1 MSKTV
6 NLPVSYRIKVF
17 YRFLLVFGM
26 GFACMACL
34 SLGLTGIFL
43 LNLDK
48 AEAIYLSAFISILF
62 YVVFVIVGFCIQS
75 LLRLTILSIALFAL
89 FFIVTR
95 TVGYA

>member
-1 MSKTV
+1 MSRTL
-6 NLPVSYRIKVF
+6 NLPMLYRIKVF
-17 YRFLLVFGM
+17 YRFLVVFGM
-26 GFACMACL
+26 GYACMVYL
-34 SLGLTGIFL
+34 SLGLTEIFH

-48 AEAIYLSAFISILF
+48 PEAIYLAAVISILF
-62 YVVFVIVGFCIQS
+62 YVYFVIVGFCIQS